1 MNLTPERIATIEK
14 FDEQKRFNYLLEEV
28 IKHRE
33 VWLLVD
39 EYGCMMLNTDD
50 EDCVPVWPNKEF
62 AENWITD
69 DWQACKA
76 EAISLNKWQ
85 SRWTQGLAEDELSI
99 VVFPN
104 QAEEGLVLF
113 PDEFDFE
120 LTKQAKK
127 MKK

>member
-62 AENWITD
+62 AENWITG